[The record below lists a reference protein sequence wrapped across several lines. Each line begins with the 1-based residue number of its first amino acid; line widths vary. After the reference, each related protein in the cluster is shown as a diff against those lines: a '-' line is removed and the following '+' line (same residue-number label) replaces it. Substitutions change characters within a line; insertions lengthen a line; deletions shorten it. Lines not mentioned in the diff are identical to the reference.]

1 MSGGQM
7 EVLLR
12 MKLKLEG
19 LDISVWVQVQVHFET
34 DCHVKENRV

>member
-7 EVLLR
+7 EVLLL

-19 LDISVWVQVQVHFET
+19 LDIVFGFGFILRQSAVL
-34 DCHVKENRV
+34 KENGV